1 MRARGGDK
9 LVSAFWPKSKERRQ
23 MLDDGSDDE
32 AQCQHIREE
41 NGALLGEF
49 STWLADAGLSTTTIR
64 SHRYNVDF
72 FVNHFLL
79 SYDTLRPAEGI
90 GSIAEFLGDWFI
102 RKAAWSSARSIKANA
117 ASLKKFYTFMM
128 EKGHIKPEDLS
139 AMNRQIKEEM
149 PEWLGTME
157 RYRDLDVDPLDIWP
171 S

>member
-1 MRARGGDK
+1 
-9 LVSAFWPKSKERRQ
+9 

-117 ASLKKFYTFMM
+117 ASLKKFYAFMAAK
-128 EKGHIKPEDLS
+128 ELIKPEELS
-139 AMNRQIKEEM
+139 VLNRQIKEDM
-149 PEWLGTME
+149 PEWLETIE
-157 RYRDLDVDPLDIWP
+157 KYNDLDIDLDDV
-171 S
+171 

>member
-1 MRARGGDK
+1 
-9 LVSAFWPKSKERRQ
+9 
-23 MLDDGSDDE
+23 MLDDGSDDDD
-32 AQCQHIREE
+32 QCQHIREE

-49 STWLADAGLSTTTIR
+49 RAWLADAGLSETTIK

-79 SYDTLRPAEGI
+79 SYDTLKPAEGI
-90 GSIAEFLGDWFI
+90 DSIAEFLGDWFI

-117 ASLKKFYTFMM
+117 ASLKKFYTFMS
-128 EKGHIKPEDLS
+128 EKGLVKPAELS

-157 RYRDLDVDPLDIWP
+157 RYRDLDVDPFDIW
-171 S
+171 SS